1 MGGENGAKQD
11 IAQSWA
17 VHRESQSRS
26 EQGGFGG
33 AGVLLWACWSGRGV
47 PSCHSSIGQCYL
59 DQSFPGKVRL
69 R

>member
-1 MGGENGAKQD
+1 MGGENSAKQA

-17 VHRESQSRS
+17 VHSPSRG

-59 DQSFPGKVRL
+59 DQSFCGKVRL